1 MLISSGLP
9 KLPELPRLPRLFTMA
24 VFQSIRDFFVP
35 PTVFESE
42 IILPAEP
49 TAYEIYPLTDKQL
62 QEVLKLNLRCFKAGE
77 NYTKYTFSYLLNE
90 PQSLSYRVV
99 APNGQ
104 MVAFIFLMVSKE
116 DGTGHITTI
125 GVAPEHRQRGLANK
139 LLAHA
144 EEALQKRGVS
154 VVMLEVR
161 VSNRAAQNLYKRF
174 GYATVQRLNHY
185 YNNGEDGFL
194 MVKSL

>member
-1 MLISSGLP
+1 
-9 KLPELPRLPRLFTMA
+9 MA

-35 PTVFESE
+35 PPIFEPETIVPAPPTV
-42 IILPAEP
+42 
-49 TAYEIYPLTDKQL
+49 YEIRPLTDKQL

-90 PQSLSYRVV
+90 PATLSYRIVT
-99 APNGQ
+99 PSEQ
-104 MVAFIFLMVSKE
+104 IVAFVFVMTGA

-125 GVAPEHRQRGLANK
+125 GVAPEHRRRGLANK
-139 LLAHA
+139 LLVHA
-144 EEALQKRGVS
+144 EDALQKRDIS

-194 MVKSL
+194 MVKSLS